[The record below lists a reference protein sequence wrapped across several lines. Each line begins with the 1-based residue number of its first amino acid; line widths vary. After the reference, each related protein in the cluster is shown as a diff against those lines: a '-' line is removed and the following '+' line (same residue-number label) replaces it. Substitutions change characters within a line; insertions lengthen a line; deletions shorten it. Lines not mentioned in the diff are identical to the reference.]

1 MKRQEAYPS
10 KFFKA
15 ADYDQDWEMTV
26 EIELARMEEIGADG
40 KKNEKLVC
48 YFRRVKQ
55 GLVVGPTIFD

>member
-40 KKNEKLVC
+40 KKNETEAETPI
-48 YFRRVKQ
+48 
-55 GLVVGPTIFD
+55 GPGVVGNRQWR